1 MRKLFRLLGFL
12 LIPALIVGGAYGY
25 YWYQVKTSADR
36 MVEAAAP
43 FAKITYARVVA
54 GIDGSAGVAG
64 VQITPVGSKDSVLI
78 GSVLFQAPDPLFYLD
93 AEKTLREGNWP
104 EHMALSVTGL
114 SMTLDADYLAQWEAM
129 GQSFAVPQQG
139 TGFEALACG
148 DVQRFDL
155 ATTRAMK
162 YQRLTMDMLVA
173 MDFMPGSQSLRLRSD
188 VNVADMAKTSFYV
201 DLSLASN
208 VLSIGSLVQAQPSVE
223 RVSLDYADLG
233 YNARRN
239 RFCALS
245 GGYAPAE
252 YAQRH
257 SEMVQAELR
266 QLGWLMPDLLVKAYA
281 DLQQPR
287 AILQLVAE
295 PSPGFGAQSI
305 ATISSPEDL
314 LGLLNVQVSV
324 NGVSQ
329 DLSTID
335 WSLDP
340 GEAIAADGAATEALP
355 DGALGAAVPQT
366 EEQSVALQEPEPLAA
381 GVVEKRAPEQEDLVV
396 ELEQPRPEPSSV
408 TTIIDPDVIQVMPG
422 IVVKARAAEKTYK
435 PTAVQQVHSY
445 AGQKVKLRTYFG
457 RRIEGTL
464 VRVAGGNLEVE
475 QRLDRGVAVFP
486 IAADKVAELSVWR

>member
-12 LIPALIVGGAYGY
+12 LIPALIAGGAYGY
-25 YWYQVKTSADR
+25 YWYQVKSSADR
-36 MVEAAAP
+36 MVDAAAP
-43 FAKITYARVVA
+43 YAKISYARVVA
-54 GIDGSAGVAG
+54 GLDGSAGIAG
-64 VQITPVGSKDSVLI
+64 VQVTPVGSKDSVLI

-93 AEKTLREGNWP
+93 AEKTLREGSWP
-104 EHMALSVTGL
+104 EHMALSITGL
-114 SMTLDADYLAQWEAM
+114 DMNLDADYLAQWEAM

-162 YQRLTMDMLVA
+162 YQRLNMDMLVA
-173 MDFMPGSQSLRLRSD
+173 MDFMPRTQSLRLRSD
-188 VNVADMAKTSFYV
+188 VSVADMAQTSFYV

-208 VLSIGSLVQAQPSVE
+208 VLSIGSLVQAQPTLE
-223 RVSLDYADLG
+223 RVSLDYSDLG

-239 RFCALS
+239 RFCAQR
-245 GGYAPAE
+245 GGYAPDE

-257 SEMVQAELR
+257 SEMVHSELK
-266 QLGWLMPDLLVKAYA
+266 QLGWSVPELLLKAYA

-287 AILQLVAE
+287 AILQVAAE
-295 PSPGFGAQSI
+295 PPPGFGAQSM

-314 LGLLNVQVSV
+314 LDLLNIRVSV

-329 DLSTID
+329 DLSSIN

-340 GEAIAADGAATEALP
+340 GEAVAANAAAEVLSS
-355 DGALGAAVPQT
+355 D
-366 EEQSVALQEPEPLAA
+366 ALQSENLTA
-381 GVVEKRAPEQEDLVV
+381 GVVEKRAPQEDLVI
-396 ELEQPRPEPSSV
+396 ELEQPRPEPGQV
-408 TTIIDPDVIQVMPG
+408 AVIIDPDVVQVMPG
-422 IVVKARAAEKTYK
+422 IVVKAKAAEKTYK
-435 PTAVQQVHSY
+435 PTAVQQVHGY

-475 QRLDRGVAVFP
+475 QRLDRGVAIFP